1 MTKAKSKVEVM
12 PFDAAEFLDSD
23 EAIAAYL
30 DAAMSEDNADVFL
43 RALSNVVRAKGVAAI
58 AERAGVGRESLY
70 KTLAPGST
78 PRYDTIHRLLDALGV
93 RLRADVAA

>member
-1 MTKAKSKVEVM
+1 MAKAMAKVEVM
-12 PFDAAEFLDSD
+12 PFDAAEFLDSS

-30 DAAMSEDNADVFL
+30 DAAMNEEDTDVFL
-43 RALSNVVRAKGVAAI
+43 RALSNVVRAKGMAAI

-78 PRYDTIHRLLDALGV
+78 PRYDTIHKLLDALGV
-93 RLRADVAA
+93 RLRADAA